1 MSETQ
6 IDLEDAVTKKE
17 EGQPAKKQP
26 AKRATRAQQP
36 EVFLFESREREPSA
50 FSIAGIDPERDFS
63 NGRLIFKVKQDQLL
77 AFQSHYHVATGR
89 VVRKHD
95 GN

>member
-1 MSETQ
+1 MSEEQ
-6 IDLEDAVTKKE
+6 IDLEDAIAKNE
-17 EGQPAKKQP
+17 EGQPAKQAAKQ
-26 AKRATRAQQP
+26 RAPRSRQP
-36 EVFLFESREREPSA
+36 EVFLFESRERESMP

-63 NGRLIFKVKQDQLL
+63 NGRLIFKVKQEKLL
-77 AFQSHYHVATGR
+77 AFQAHYHVVTGR

>member
-1 MSETQ
+1 MSDTQ
-6 IDLEDAVTKKE
+6 IDLEDAIAKKE
-17 EGQPAKKQP
+17 ESQPAKKQP
-26 AKRATRAQQP
+26 AKRVTHSQQP
-36 EVFLFESREREPSA
+36 EVFLYESREREPSP

-63 NGRLIFKVKQDQLL
+63 NGRLIFKVKQEKLL

-95 GN
+95 GS